1 MQQFSKS
8 ILKERELHEIRIRIC
23 IKFCSLNTKKA
34 LMQIP
39 IDKFDL
45 KFWSS
50 LDLKTVQGYLNKK
63 YKS

>member
-1 MQQFSKS
+1 
-8 ILKERELHEIRIRIC
+8 
-23 IKFCSLNTKKA
+23 
-34 LMQIP
+34 MQIP